1 MYFLLFDPFTLNTS
15 QQKKKKKKKLKSCWR
30 SLVLHGMPGHN
41 AAMLFSA
48 WSKILDR
55 AAVPVPITPSSKTLC
70 WLVCHL
76 TLSSYFCLQRQ
87 ELTSLMEIIF
97 YFICKDKHSN
107 ASLRVTGKSLFRL
120 RDFASSGQ
128 SPTLSVFMCFTDSF
142 SRNQGC
148 CFRHLCVS
156 KPQEGPGFGAPPGW
170 RPRPQVTVLPS
181 NVRWGTTCSCQHPAS
196 RTELFWNGA
205 FIF

>member
-1 MYFLLFDPFTLNTS
+1 
-15 QQKKKKKKKLKSCWR
+15 
-30 SLVLHGMPGHN
+30 MPGYN

-48 WSKILDR
+48 WSQILGR

-97 YFICKDKHSN
+97 YFLHKAIDSN
-107 ASLRVTGKSLFRL
+107 ASLKVTEKSLFQH
-120 RDFASSGQ
+120 RDFAGSGQ
-128 SPTLSVFMCFTDSF
+128 SPPLSVFMCFMDSF

-148 CFRHLCVS
+148 CFRHLSLCLKAS
-156 KPQEGPGFGAPPGW
+156 KGPSFGASPGW

-196 RTELFWNGA
+196 CTELFWNGA
-205 FIF
+205 LIF